1 MTYLKFT
8 SQLHSRYSFEEFM
21 GAELQSKHLNQ
32 TIHVF
37 DNPEQKRK
45 KETAEEIKHN

>member
-1 MTYLKFT
+1 
-8 SQLHSRYSFEEFM
+8 M

-37 DNPEQKRK
+37 DNPGQKK
-45 KETAEEIKHN
+45 KETAEEIEHNQLVL